1 MRRHRT
7 APTAAA
13 VGGSVLLALA
23 ALSACSSSSGS
34 DSSSSPTASPHSS
47 TANKNGQPACQK
59 KPMKQALMSAGAPI
73 AKISGKPV
81 CSGGWAGAYYI
92 LDGNGDKERAMFKA
106 KNGAWTV
113 VPGSDVNAYCQPGDD
128 TVPAAVTAIACVT

>member
-1 MRRHRT
+1 MRRHRP

-13 VGGSVLLALA
+13 VAGSVLLALA
-23 ALSACSSSSGS
+23 TLSACSSGSGS
-34 DSSSSPTASPHSS
+34 DSASLPTASPHNSS
-47 TANKNGQPACQK
+47 ASKNGQPACKK

-73 AKISGKPV
+73 DKISGTPV

-128 TVPAAVTAIACVT
+128 TVPASVTTIACVT

>member
-7 APTAAA
+7 APSAAA

-23 ALSACSSSSGS
+23 ALSACSSKSGS
-34 DSSSSPTASPHSS
+34 DSSSPTASPHSS

-128 TVPAAVTAIACVT
+128 TVPAAVTAISCVT